1 MPNPGDFPNLSGQEQ
16 HESLPGKVLCGQAV
30 CSLYSPILEQTIHLP
45 CSSKSAAIPAATWPW
60 HMCSCVCVTLS
71 STYFPYRHSS
81 VHFIQEAFLITQKEA
96 RLLQVYNH
104 CCQEVLGTTN
114 LDDNFMLVRDSHHYH
129 PSSLL
134 GYKVQEMNPDELSP
148 HSPSSFT
155 PSNVFYF
162 PSTPFATRL
171 LGSLCGRGTF
181 SVIYL
186 LSTLSPQW
194 PPLSWQHHPFYGPR
208 SLLKEC

>member
-114 LDDNFMLVRDSHHYH
+114 LDDNFMLVRDGHHYH

-134 GYKVQEMNPDELSP
+134 GSKYRRWILMNFLPIPL
-148 HSPSSFT
+148 HPSHLPMSFT
-155 PSNVFYF
+155 S
-162 PSTPFATRL
+162 R
-171 LGSLCGRGTF
+171 
-181 SVIYL
+181 
-186 LSTLSPQW
+186 
-194 PPLSWQHHPFYGPR
+194 QHHLPQDCWAPCVAVGHFQLFI
-208 SLLKEC
+208 S